1 MANKKYLVG
10 DENPIMPDSLK
21 KNKKY
26 VYVYDDGSKNTTTV
40 TFKRANADGNYEFTD
55 DRGSYFTLTHDE
67 TLDRVTESSDSI
79 EDKVIKFFK
88 SNPAPSDDEVHAF
101 AEDNDMEPDD
111 LEEIIYKLAGKQV
124 AEDGGAATGG
134 SVNGMGA
141 VVLANGDAEG
151 SGDVPTS
158 TKKKKKK
165 VRKFSEIIDEMEEEE
180 EEKKNTTDVEIELT
194 EAQAQLI
201 VDIMMNPETV
211 NETRLEI
218 LDEGIFGS
226 ILGGIGGLAFGK
238 SIGKLL
244 ANTLGIKENS
254 PLYNVL
260 TSRLVG
266 TAIGAA
272 LGKKLK
278 F

>member
-1 MANKKYLVG
+1 MIPTTH
-10 DENPIMPDSLK
+10 EMPKGRNLSKLIKLLNDNEVEYREVK
-21 KNKKY
+21 
-26 VYVYDDGSKNTTTV
+26 DGI
-40 TFKRANADGNYEFTD
+40 E
-55 DRGSYFTLTHDE
+55 
-67 TLDRVTESSDSI
+67 I
-79 EDKVIKFFK
+79 EDLSYLDTKSSKEIK
-88 SNPAPSDDEVHAF
+88 S
-101 AEDNDMEPDD
+101 
-111 LEEIIYKLAGKQV
+111 LICKLQ
-124 AEDGGAATGG
+124 ENATGG
-134 SVNGMGA
+134 NTNGMGS

-158 TKKKKKK
+158 TKKKKK
-165 VRKFSEIIDEMEEEE
+165 VRKFKDILGEMEDEDEEDNDE
-180 EEKKNTTDVEIELT
+180 LDIELT
-194 EAQAQLI
+194 EEQVTLI
-201 VDIMMNPETV
+201 IDILMNPETV
-211 NETRLEI
+211 NESRLEI

-226 ILGGIGGLAFGK
+226 IVGGIGGLAFGK

-244 ANTLGIKENS
+244 ADTLGIKKKS